1 MNVIKDYLEW
11 RGDIT
16 LNQSPFNEVDAA
28 ILARFSYEPFEGIVS
43 ENVRDSICIKEVC
56 SKLLNTPELND
67 HIVNDMDIDFIRQIS
82 STKRFG
88 DMKVSGFV
96 NDTDENRQIQFSA
109 CVFDIDD
116 EENYYIAFR
125 GTDNTIIG
133 WKEDFNMG
141 YAFPVPAQVRAL
153 EYFERVANT
162 LHDGSFIIGGHSK
175 GGNLSVYAATY
186 CNERY
191 NNAILDVYNF
201 DGPGF
206 TQKVQDINEFHEI
219 ESRIHTFVPEFS
231 IVGMLLEHIVDY
243 DVIPSNETGI
253 MQHELLTWE
262 TTATGFVKKERVAKG
277 SKFIDQ
283 TVRDWISNLDNEQC
297 ARFVD
302 TVFDF
307 MMQGD
312 AHTLAD
318 FQNNSSEYLNS
329 IIKTFSGMDEDA
341 KKGFFEAT
349 KMLFESASNTLK
361 KDFSKTKK

>member
-11 RGDIT
+11 RGDLT
-16 LNQSPFNEVDAA
+16 LDKSPFNEVDAA
-28 ILARFSYEPFEGIVS
+28 VLARFSYEPFEGIVS
-43 ENVRDSICIKEVC
+43 ENIREGIAIKEVC
-56 SKLLNTPELND
+56 SRLLNVPEIYD
-67 HIVNDMDIDFIRQIS
+67 HIVSDMDIDFIRQIA

-88 DMKVSGFV
+88 DMKVSGFI

-109 CVFDIDD
+109 CIFDIDG

-141 YAFPVPAQVRAL
+141 YSFPVPAQERAL
-153 EYFERVANT
+153 KYFEKVANT
-162 LHDGSFIIGGHSK
+162 LHDGTFMIGGHSK

-186 CNERY
+186 CHEQY
-191 NNAILDVYNF
+191 NDAILAVYNF

-206 TQKVQDINEFHEI
+206 TKKVQNINEFHEI
-219 ESRIHTFVPEFS
+219 ESRIHTYVPEFS

-243 DVIPSNETGI
+243 DVIPSNAVGI

-262 TTATGFVKKERVAKG
+262 VSATEFVKKERVSKG
-277 SKFIDQ
+277 SAFIDQ
-283 TVRDWISNLDNEQC
+283 TVRDWINNLDDEQC

-312 AHTLAD
+312 AHTLSD
-318 FQNNSSEYLNS
+318 FAGNSSEYLNS
-329 IIKTFSGMDEDA
+329 IIKTFSGMDEEA
-341 KKGFFEAT
+341 KKGFFGAARQ
-349 KMLFESASNTLK
+349 LFESAGNTLK
-361 KDFSKTKK
+361 DITKTKN

>member
-16 LNQSPFNEVDAA
+16 LDKSPFNEVDAA

-43 ENVRDSICIKEVC
+43 EKIRESITIKEVC
-56 SKLLNTPELND
+56 AKLLNAPELND
-67 HIVNDMDIDFIRQIS
+67 HIVSDMDIDFIRQIS
-82 STKRFG
+82 VTRRFG
-88 DMKVSGFV
+88 DMKLSGFI

-109 CVFDIDD
+109 CIFDIDD
-116 EENYYIAFR
+116 EETYYIAFR

-153 EYFERVANT
+153 KYFEKVAST

-186 CNERY
+186 CNECF
-191 NNAILDVYNF
+191 NDSILAVYNF

-243 DVIPSNETGI
+243 DVIPSTAMGI
-253 MQHELLTWE
+253 MQHELLTWG
-262 TTATGFVKKERVAKG
+262 TSATEFIKKERIAKG
-277 SKFIDQ
+277 STFIDQ
-283 TVRDWISNLDNEQC
+283 TVRDWVHNLDDEQC

-318 FQNNSSEYLNS
+318 FSNNSSEYLS
-329 IIKTFSGMDEDA
+329 SLIKTFSSMDDEA
-341 KKGFFEAT
+341 KKGFFDAA
-349 KMLFESASNTLK
+349 KQLFESAGNTLK
-361 KDFSKTKK
+361 DLSKTKK